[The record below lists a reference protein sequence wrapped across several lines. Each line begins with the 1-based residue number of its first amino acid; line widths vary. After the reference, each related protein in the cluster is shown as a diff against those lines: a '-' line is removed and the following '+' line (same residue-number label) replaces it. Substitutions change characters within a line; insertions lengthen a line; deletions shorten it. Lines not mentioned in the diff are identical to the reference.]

1 MHDIAAALLSTEHEG
16 VSTYTTRMYSS
27 TFYAQNPA
35 LEIVDQQSV
44 NFYLHMYNGNIQHS
58 PLCAES
64 IICLK
69 DLPISARFSPK
80 IFYRDTNSVL
90 LRAYQVPLYSSRLY
104 AQNSVFDIVHQQ
116 SVKVYLQM
124 HNENIQ

>member
-1 MHDIAAALLSTEHEG
+1 MHDIAAAPLSTEHEG

-58 PLCAES
+58 PLCAEFFVS
-64 IICLK
+64 RIFPS
-69 DLPISARFSPK
+69 LPG
-80 IFYRDTNSVL
+80 
-90 LRAYQVPLYSSRLY
+90 SRLRFFIAIQIQY
-104 AQNSVFDIVHQQ
+104 SYEHTFVQQ
-116 SVKVYLQM
+116 
-124 HNENIQ
+124 